1 MKKYDKIADLT
12 NKLLEEIGEDPKR
25 EGLIKTPL
33 RVAKAWKFFSNGYK
47 QNLDD
52 IINNAIF
59 NEDSKDMVVVR
70 DVEFFSL
77 CEHHLLPFFGKAH
90 VAYIPDGKVIG
101 LSKIPRII
109 DMFSRRL
116 QVQERLTR
124 QISETVKD
132 VLEPVGV
139 AVIMEGQHM
148 CMQMRGVE
156 KQSRSSAAS
165 DVYKRQEQS
174 FCQSLAYE
182 EIHMAVT
189 YNILDLG
196 KSHYNDA
203 WKLQKR
209 LQSQRISG
217 QIDDQLLLVE
227 HFPVYTLGKN
237 TPREHLLTK
246 ESDNISI
253 IQTDRGGD
261 ITFHGPGQLVG
272 YPILDLNQYKR
283 SITWYMRELE
293 QLIIDVL
300 KEYDIN
306 AERKKG
312 LTGVWGKGKKI
323 AALGVR
329 ISKWVTMHGFSLNI
343 NPDLKYYQGI
353 IPCGIKD
360 YGVTSMADLLGNDV
374 PDMSEI
380 KETLVQH
387 FIAKFSIYK
396 N

>member
-70 DVEFFSL
+70 DIEFFSL

-156 KQSRSSAAS
+156 KQS
-165 DVYKRQEQS
+165 
-174 FCQSLAYE
+174 SLATTSS
-182 EIHMAVT
+182 M
-189 YNILDLG
+189 LG
-196 KSHYNDA
+196 KF
-203 WKLQKR
+203 R
-209 LQSQRISG
+209 
-217 QIDDQLLLVE
+217 
-227 HFPVYTLGKN
+227 
-237 TPREHLLTK
+237 
-246 ESDNISI
+246 ESDRTRAEFLSI
-253 IQTDRGGD
+253 I
-261 ITFHGPGQLVG
+261 
-272 YPILDLNQYKR
+272 
-283 SITWYMRELE
+283 
-293 QLIIDVL
+293 
-300 KEYDIN
+300 
-306 AERKKG
+306 G
-312 LTGVWGKGKKI
+312 L
-323 AALGVR
+323 
-329 ISKWVTMHGFSLNI
+329 
-343 NPDLKYYQGI
+343 
-353 IPCGIKD
+353 
-360 YGVTSMADLLGNDV
+360 
-374 PDMSEI
+374 
-380 KETLVQH
+380 
-387 FIAKFSIYK
+387 
-396 N
+396 

>member
-59 NEDSKDMVVVR
+59 NERSKDMVVVR

-77 CEHHLLPFFGKAH
+77 CEHHLLPFFGKVH

-156 KQSRSSAAS
+156 KQS
-165 DVYKRQEQS
+165 
-174 FCQSLAYE
+174 SLATTSS
-182 EIHMAVT
+182 M
-189 YNILDLG
+189 LG
-196 KSHYNDA
+196 KF
-203 WKLQKR
+203 R
-209 LQSQRISG
+209 
-217 QIDDQLLLVE
+217 
-227 HFPVYTLGKN
+227 
-237 TPREHLLTK
+237 
-246 ESDNISI
+246 ESDRTRAEFLSI
-253 IQTDRGGD
+253 I
-261 ITFHGPGQLVG
+261 
-272 YPILDLNQYKR
+272 
-283 SITWYMRELE
+283 
-293 QLIIDVL
+293 
-300 KEYDIN
+300 
-306 AERKKG
+306 G
-312 LTGVWGKGKKI
+312 L
-323 AALGVR
+323 
-329 ISKWVTMHGFSLNI
+329 
-343 NPDLKYYQGI
+343 
-353 IPCGIKD
+353 
-360 YGVTSMADLLGNDV
+360 
-374 PDMSEI
+374 
-380 KETLVQH
+380 
-387 FIAKFSIYK
+387 
-396 N
+396 